1 MGKYTH
7 SLHNL
12 RMVRLWAYTKNIED
26 KGATATAEELAIYV
40 DVCEVLRENNWSYER
55 TMQVLDAV
63 IQSWEWGER
72 LDKLHETI

>member
-12 RMVRLWAYTKNIED
+12 RMVRLWAYTKYIED

-63 IQSWEWGER
+63 VQGWEFVDR
-72 LDKLHETI
+72 LNETI

>member
-12 RMVRLWAYTKNIED
+12 RMVRMWAYTKNIED
-26 KGATATAEELAIYV
+26 KGATATAEELAIYLE
-40 DVCEVLRENNWSYER
+40 VCEMLRDNNWNYER

-63 IQSWEWGER
+63 IQGYELEER